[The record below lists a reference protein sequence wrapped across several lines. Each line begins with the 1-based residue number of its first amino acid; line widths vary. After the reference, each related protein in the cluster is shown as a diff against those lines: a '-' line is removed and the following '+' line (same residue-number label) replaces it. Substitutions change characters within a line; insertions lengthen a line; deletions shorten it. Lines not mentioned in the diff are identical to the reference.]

1 MAVNTQKLAEKI
13 FNLLKGY
20 GYAVKSYDAEG
31 KLVVNPQEATRF
43 LVDDPNVLVRL
54 DLNNMQVSLATS
66 EDLSNDP
73 LRTQLKKIVYNTSPE
88 LTFDYKVFG
97 KKLKAKGEAINIIKN
112 SEKDMADVMEGFGTM
127 TGSTKTSYQPLDNIK
142 IVVKHRKPVNEES
155 RGARSRNIHSIYIQ
169 RGEEKF
175 KMAENSLKAARA
187 MARHIHNGGEMFDRT
202 GQAITEMA
210 KEYRQLGDFVR
221 YVRGANLVNETNEK
235 YVNMAVENVDSI
247 RNMFEKLAGV
257 KTYATAVESLEDR
270 YSVEILE
277 DSIDLE
283 AQFVETH
290 FDDRVANAMDS
301 IKRAMARQQ
310 SFEST
315 IVHAVA
321 NETFENLK
329 NMLNEDDAV
338 DFVTPHARLGHQV
351 AQMGYAAQNPVL
363 GTYLQNISK
372 KLTAGGSLNKFEY
385 TTVKSCLLCATEA
398 KIKTPASVSESEQ
411 YERFLD
417 QFTVETN
424 L

>member
-20 GYAVKSYDAEG
+20 GYAVKSYNAEG
-31 KLVVNPQEATRF
+31 KLVVNPEEATRF
-43 LVDDPNVLVRL
+43 LVDEPNILVRL

-66 EDLSNDP
+66 EDLSDDP
-73 LRTQLKKIVYNTSPE
+73 LRTQLKKTVFNFSPE
-88 LTFDYKVFG
+88 VTFDYKVFG

-187 MARHIHNGGEMFDRT
+187 MARHIHNGGEMFDST
-202 GQAITEMA
+202 GHAITEMA

-221 YVRGANLVNETNEK
+221 YVRTAGLVNETNEQ
-235 YVNMAVENVDSI
+235 YVNMAVDNIETI
-247 RNMFEKLAGV
+247 RTMFEKLSGV

-283 AQFVETH
+283 SQFVETH

-329 NMLNEDDAV
+329 NMLSEGDAV
-338 DFVTPHARLGHQV
+338 EFETPHARLGHQV

-363 GTYLQNISK
+363 GNYLQNISK
-372 KLTAGGSLNKFEY
+372 KLTSGGSLNQFEY
-385 TTVKSCLLCATEA
+385 TTVKSCLLCANEA
-398 KIKTPASVSESEQ
+398 KIKTPASVSESER
-411 YERFLD
+411 YEQFLD
-417 QFTVETN
+417 QFTVETT

>member
-221 YVRGANLVNETNEK
+221 YVRGANLVNEANEK

-247 RNMFEKLAGV
+247 RTMFEKLAGV

-277 DSIDLE
+277 DSVDLE

-310 SFEST
+310 TFETT
-315 IVHAVA
+315 IVEAVGS
-321 NETFENLK
+321 ETFATLKDMLSENDTV
-329 NMLNEDDAV
+329 E
-338 DFVTPHARLGHQV
+338 FVSPHAKLGHQV

-363 GTYLQNISK
+363 GNYLQNISK
-372 KLTAGGSLNKFEY
+372 KLNAGGTLNQFEY
-385 TTVKSCLLCATEA
+385 TTVKSCLLCANEARVKSVPGMTE
-398 KIKTPASVSESEQ
+398 SES
-411 YERFLD
+411 YEKFLD
-417 QFTVETN
+417 QFIVD
-424 L
+424 

>member
-1 MAVNTQKLAEKI
+1 
-13 FNLLKGY
+13 
-20 GYAVKSYDAEG
+20 
-31 KLVVNPQEATRF
+31 
-43 LVDDPNVLVRL
+43 VRL
-54 DLNNMQVSLATS
+54 DLTNMQVSLATS
-66 EDLSNDP
+66 DDLSDDP
-73 LRTQLKKIVYNTSPE
+73 LRTQLKKIVYNFSPE
-88 LTFDYKVFG
+88 VTFDYKVFG

-187 MARHIHNGGEMFDRT
+187 MARHIHNGGEMFDST

-221 YVRGANLVNETNEK
+221 YVRSADLVNESNEQ
-235 YVNMAVENVDSI
+235 YVNMAVDNIESI
-247 RNMFEKLAGV
+247 RTMFEKLSGV
-257 KTYATAVESLEDR
+257 KTYATAVESLQDR

-277 DSIDLE
+277 DSVDLE
-283 AQFVETH
+283 GQFVETH

-315 IVHAVA
+315 IVSAIA

-329 NMLNEDDAV
+329 DMLSENDVV
-338 DFVTPHARLGHQV
+338 DFETPHARLGHQV

-363 GTYLQNISK
+363 GNYLQNLSK
-372 KLTAGGSLNKFEY
+372 KLTAGGSLNQFEY

-398 KIKTPASVSESEQ
+398 KIKTPVSVSESER
-411 YERFLD
+411 YEQFLD
-417 QFTVETN
+417 KFTVETS

>member
-221 YVRGANLVNETNEK
+221 YVRGANLVNEANEK

-277 DSIDLE
+277 DSVDLE

-310 SFEST
+310 SFEGT
-315 IVHAVA
+315 IVHAIA
-321 NETFENLK
+321 TETFENLK

-338 DFVTPHARLGHQV
+338 DFVTPHAKLGHQV

-372 KLTAGGSLNKFEY
+372 KLTSGGSLNKFEY

-411 YERFLD
+411 YEKFLD

>member
-1 MAVNTQKLAEKI
+1 
-13 FNLLKGY
+13 
-20 GYAVKSYDAEG
+20 
-31 KLVVNPQEATRF
+31 
-43 LVDDPNVLVRL
+43 
-54 DLNNMQVSLATS
+54 
-66 EDLSNDP
+66 
-73 LRTQLKKIVYNTSPE
+73 VYNTSPE

-247 RNMFEKLAGV
+247 RSMFEKLAGV

-277 DSIDLE
+277 DSVDLE

-310 SFEST
+310 SFEGT
-315 IVHAVA
+315 IVHAIA
-321 NETFENLK
+321 TETFENLK

-372 KLTAGGSLNKFEY
+372 KLTSGGSLNQFEY

-411 YERFLD
+411 YEKFLD

>member
-411 YERFLD
+411 YEKFLD

>member
-321 NETFENLK
+321 NKTFENLK

>member
-43 LVDDPNVLVRL
+43 LVDEPNVLVRL

-187 MARHIHNGGEMFDRT
+187 MARHIHNGGEMFDTT

-221 YVRGANLVNETNEK
+221 YVRGANLVNETNEQ
-235 YVNMAVENVDSI
+235 YVNMAVDNVDSI
-247 RNMFEKLAGV
+247 RSMFEKLSGV
-257 KTYATAVESLEDR
+257 KTYATAVESLQDR

-310 SFEST
+310 SFESN

-329 NMLNEDDAV
+329 NTLNEDDAV

-411 YERFLD
+411 YEKFLD

-424 L
+424 F